1 MKEVFKIL
9 GIIVGCFV
17 LAAFIA
23 ISIMFGLAAIF
34 GDENDPLLNIQET
47 IVIEAT
53 QAPTQTPTQTTQAP
67 TQAPLQEVT
76 VETINTVYSENEM
89 KGDKL
94 FKNKRL
100 ILVGEMD
107 RVSEVMG
114 SVSLYLREKGD
125 EYGFNS
131 VCIDFKQKDKM
142 QLAKINEGDIVY
154 VDCVIDGKGWSVDA
168 KGNKIIKIAR

>member
-23 ISIMFGLAAIF
+23 IGIMFGLAAIF

-47 IVIEAT
+47 IMIEA
-53 QAPTQTPTQTTQAP
+53 TQAP

>member
-23 ISIMFGLAAIF
+23 IGIMFGLAAIF

-47 IVIEAT
+47 IMIEA
-53 QAPTQTPTQTTQAP
+53 TQAP

-142 QLAKINEGDIVY
+142 QLAEINEGDIVY